1 MEWCNSTSTSEECFW
16 MVARMAWSAC
26 CFSAS
31 SFAASLGSEVI
42 GAVVSGVGFA
52 GLGFAS
58 WPAVDC
64 VKAIALAAWKAPTRT
79 TTAHTNTHTHTLSLS
94 VLLSLC
100 LCQFVCLSVYLSL
113 CLCVCVSRPLD
124 LSLSTLLCLCLL
136 FLIVHFA
143 LRNTRYNT
151 NRQHKAQSQPHFP
164 LWDSP
169 LVSLFS
175 NLGGLCWLQT
185 NQKHF
190 VFISPFSLDLSRPL
204 STSLDLSTSRPL
216 DLSPLFLSPLL
227 SLSSLP
233 PLSPL
238 LSPHYQHTH
247 EQCQV
252 LHTINKREEDSM

>member
-1 MEWCNSTSTSEECFW
+1 MWKCVRKKMEWCNSTSTSEECFW

-113 CLCVCVSRPLD
+113 CLCVCVCLD
-124 LSLSTLLCLCLL
+124 LSVRTCFTAERVADCNVLFRQLLLQQRLAHPHACTSTMHRTGV
-136 FLIVHFA
+136 IEQ
-143 LRNTRYNT
+143 RY
-151 NRQHKAQSQPHFP
+151 
-164 LWDSP
+164 
-169 LVSLFS
+169 
-175 NLGGLCWLQT
+175 
-185 NQKHF
+185 KHA
-190 VFISPFSLDLSRPL
+190 
-204 STSLDLSTSRPL
+204 TAT
-216 DLSPLFLSPLL
+216 
-227 SLSSLP
+227 
-233 PLSPL
+233 
-238 LSPHYQHTH
+238 T
-247 EQCQV
+247 
-252 LHTINKREEDSM
+252 TT